1 MKNKIILLFICL
13 FLLCGCN
20 NYRELNDLA
29 IITGI
34 AIDKTD
40 NGYEMNFLIANSPK
54 AQTSSKEGEAKTTVY
69 AGTGKSLTEAVK
81 SIATESPKQLYFG
94 HIKVVVISED
104 IAKDGVFKVAD
115 WLIRNTEMRK
125 QFYLLQAKGEKAG
138 DILKVVSPLESF
150 PSQSIATLIESNH
163 NTQSLSID
171 TNYTTFVSRALETG
185 YDPVLPS
192 ILIEGKVKKG
202 TSEKNI
208 ETTEPEAYLKLSDIA
223 LFKKD
228 KFVGY
233 IDERGGQAIN
243 VLNNEVNE
251 LRFDFEYNDG
261 LVGFSSANMKT
272 KMSIKDIN
280 TVELKV
286 NGSGHILGVDNKVD
300 LTNTKVIKEIE
311 AALEKHMEKELN
323 KTIEKL
329 QNKFKSD
336 VLGIGKQMFI
346 KYPDKWEKMKDE
358 WNDKYFP
365 KLKIT
370 IKTNITIDGSG
381 SLKNSIEE
389 VQS

>member
-34 AIDKTD
+34 AIDKAD
-40 NGYEMNFLIANSPK
+40 NGYEMSFLIANSPK

-69 AGTGKSLTEAVK
+69 SGTGQSLTEAAK
-81 SIATESPKQLYFG
+81 AIATESPKQLYFG
-94 HIKVVVISED
+94 HVNVVVISED
-104 IAKDGVFKVAD
+104 IAKDGFFKVAD

-125 QFYLLQAKGEKAG
+125 QFYLMQAKDEKAG
-138 DILKVVSPLESF
+138 NILKIVSPLESF
-150 PSQSIATLIESNH
+150 PSQSIATLIKSNRD
-163 NTQSLSID
+163 TQSLSID

-192 ILIEGKVKKG
+192 ISIEGKVKKG
-202 TSEKNI
+202 SSEKNL
-208 ETTEPEAYLKLSDIA
+208 ETTEPETYLKLSDIA
-223 LFKKD
+223 LFQKD

-243 VLNNEVNE
+243 IFNNEVNE
-251 LRFDFEYNDG
+251 LRFDFEYNDH

-272 KMSIKDIN
+272 KMNIKDIN
-280 TVELKV
+280 TIELKV
-286 NGSGHILGVDNKVD
+286 SGSGHILEVDGEID
-300 LTNTKVIKEIE
+300 LTDTKIIKEIE
-311 AALEKHMEKELN
+311 NALETHMKKQLN
-323 KTIEKL
+323 QTIEKL

-336 VLGIGKQMFI
+336 VLGIGRQMFI
-346 KYPDKWEKMKDE
+346 KYPNKWEKIKDE
-358 WNDKYFP
+358 WNNKYFP
-365 KLKIT
+365 KLDIT
-370 IKTNITIDGSG
+370 IQTDLTIDGSG
-381 SLKNSIEE
+381 SLNNSIEE